1 VFRRVEIIFDF
12 KKAIKPVTNKAIMY
26 YQIPHKVL
34 FKRHPHT
41 GRCHM
46 TYAVFSDE
54 PMQPPEPRFDG
65 STLCK
70 SVNSVEMK
78 PLCLVG
84 GRAKFLTHLGVPQD
98 VASMSKT
105 QSDTLATM
113 TMLESQ
119 GVFDQLQQDVL
130 AMKVKRCHNFVL
142 PLHLLKIDAIMR
154 LTDLILKTGTWARTV
169 LQAFQSL
176 HTKLTTESRKR
187 MALV

>member
-70 SVNSVEMK
+70 SIKSIETK

-98 VASMSKT
+98 AASMSKA

-119 GVFDQLQQDVL
+119 GIFDQLQQDVI
-130 AMKVKRCHNFVL
+130 AMKMKRCQTSDL
-142 PLHLLKIDAIMR
+142 PLPLLKISAVVR
-154 LTDLILKTGTWARTV
+154 LTDLILKTVTWARTM
-169 LQAFQSL
+169 LQVFQSL
-176 HTKLTTESRKR
+176 HPNFATASRKR